1 MQDNGWTLDEKETS
15 NLMILKKSVNGQ
27 SVSVYFNSKSP
38 NFDDQNEEDK
48 EGTKDK
54 NQKEEYDAQEGYN
67 DFDFVE
73 FTIYIEKNANKILAI
88 DALSVDG
95 DLQIN
100 HCNIISDIAAH
111 RSMNPFSHNTNN
123 YKGPEFDTLDETLQS
138 SLFDYIGSFGINQE
152 FAQLVEMQSLDK
164 EQRLYMNWIEEVKNF
179 VQ

>member
-1 MQDNGWTLDEKETS
+1 VLTQESEFEKDNYTRDESLGQYMEDNGWKLEEKDTS

-27 SVSVYFNSKSP
+27 NVSVYFTSKSP
-38 NFDDQNEEDK
+38 NLEDDEEEDK
-48 EGTKDK
+48 QKEK
-54 NQKEEYDAQEGYN
+54 NQEEYDAEQGYN

-73 FTIYIEKNANKILAI
+73 FTVYIEKNPNKILAI

-100 HCNIISDIAAH
+100 TCNVISDINGH
-111 RSMNPFSHNTNN
+111 RQMNPFSNNTNN

-152 FAQLVEMQSLDK
+152 FAQLVEMQA
-164 EQRLYMNWIEEVKNF
+164 
-179 VQ
+179 